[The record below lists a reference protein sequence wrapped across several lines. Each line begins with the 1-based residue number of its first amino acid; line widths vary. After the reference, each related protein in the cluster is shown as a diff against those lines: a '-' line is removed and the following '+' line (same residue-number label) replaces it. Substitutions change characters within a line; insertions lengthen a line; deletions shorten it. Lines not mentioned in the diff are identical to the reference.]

1 MEPTHTRVR
10 VEVCVTSAAEA
21 RAAEAAGADT
31 VELCSAL
38 ADGGVTPGI
47 GLVERL
53 VRTLRIP
60 VRVLVRPRAGD
71 FVYDAADRAV
81 LEAEV
86 RGLLRLP
93 APPHIVTGSLTAE
106 GLPDRDWMAAVQRA
120 APNAGITFHRAI
132 DHARDPSAALELCL
146 EAGVRRILTS
156 GGAARAV
163 AGEAVLAAM
172 AERARRSGA
181 VVAAVGGIGPA
192 DVVRLVERTG
202 VQEVHFAAQRR
213 MPAIASGKPSLSSG
227 GDTNAF
233 IVVPDAAKIEGV
245 LEALDKAGLR

>member
-1 MEPTHTRVR
+1 MEPTHARVR

-21 RAAEAAGADT
+21 LAAEAAGADT

-47 GLVERL
+47 GLVDRL
-53 VRTLRIP
+53 MRTLRIP
-60 VRVLVRPRAGD
+60 VRVLVRPRVGD
-71 FVYDAADRAV
+71 FVYDAMDRAV
-81 LEAEV
+81 LEADV
-86 RGLLRLP
+86 QGLLRLP
-93 APPHIVTGSLTAE
+93 ALPHIVTGALTEE
-106 GLPDRDWMAAVQRA
+106 GLPDRTWLMAVRHA
-120 APNAGITFHRAI
+120 APGAGITFHRAI
-132 DHARDPSAALELCL
+132 DHARDPLEALEQGL

-163 AGEAVLAAM
+163 DGEAVLAAM
-172 AERARRSGA
+172 EERAQRSGA
-181 VVAAVGGIGPA
+181 VVAAAGGIGPA

-202 VQEVHFAAQRR
+202 VREVHFAAQRR
-213 MPAIASGKPSLSSG
+213 VPATASGKPSLSSG

-233 IVVPDAAKIEGV
+233 TVVPDTAKIDGV

>member
-1 MEPTHTRVR
+1 MEPSHTRVR
-10 VEVCVTSAAEA
+10 VEVCVASAAEA
-21 RAAEAAGADT
+21 LAAEAAGADT

-47 GLVERL
+47 GLVDHL

-60 VRVLVRPRAGD
+60 VRLLIRPRAGD
-71 FVYDAADRAV
+71 FVYDAVDRAV
-81 LEAEV
+81 LEADV
-86 RGLLRLP
+86 QGLLRL
-93 APPHIVTGSLTAE
+93 AILPHIVTGALTVE
-106 GLPDRDWMAAVQRA
+106 GLPDPTWMAAVRRA
-120 APNAGITFHRAI
+120 APDAGITFHRAI
-132 DHARDPSAALELCL
+132 DHARDPLAALDHCL

-163 AGEAVLAAM
+163 DGGAVLAAM
-172 AERARRSGA
+172 MERARRNGA
-181 VVAAVGGIGPA
+181 VVAAAGGIGPA

-202 VQEVHFAAQRR
+202 VQEVHFAARR
-213 MPAIASGKPSLSSG
+213 RVPATASGKPSLSSG

-233 IVVPDAAKIEGV
+233 TVVPDTAKIDGV